1 MAQPEVGDE
10 VQFPTN
16 SDTIADDVDGR
27 FGIVIRTTNRYLVVS
42 VDGYTIAVKPDE
54 VEVQ

>member
-16 SDTIADDVDGR
+16 SDTIADDVDGK
-27 FGIVIRTTNRYLVVS
+27 FGIVIRTDSRYLVVS